1 MSLARIQLLNAA
13 LRCPT
18 AFKENLSVVVVTR
31 DAEVLSDF
39 IKRFNC
45 IGWRKV
51 AANGIASRGVGGV
64 GGVGGDLVF
73 TSKCSVWILVC
84 WLHLN

>member
-45 IGWRKV
+45 IGWCKV
-51 AANGIASRGVGGV
+51 AATGLQVEEWEVWEEWEAISFS
-64 GGVGGDLVF
+64 LQ
-73 TSKCSVWILVC
+73 SVLYGT
-84 WLHLN
+84 